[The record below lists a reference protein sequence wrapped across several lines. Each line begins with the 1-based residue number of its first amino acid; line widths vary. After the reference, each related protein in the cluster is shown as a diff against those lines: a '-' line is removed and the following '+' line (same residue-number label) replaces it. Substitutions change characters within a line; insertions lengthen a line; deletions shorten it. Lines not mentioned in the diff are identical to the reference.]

1 MDSCPRT
8 WGTDWDAVSVS
19 VTHFSDPGCPWAYSA
34 SPAHAVLQW
43 RYRDGVAWRLVVIG
57 LTEHAEQYVRRGY
70 TPGGSA
76 RGYLRFRERG
86 MPFATQPRA
95 RVAGT
100 GLACRAIVATRLLA
114 PEHEIAVF
122 RALQFGWFTT
132 PLVLDDPD
140 DLTVALERVDGLD
153 VAAVMGTLDSTE
165 VEAAYQADRAEARTA
180 AGSPAEAQGKTART
194 DGPVRYTAPS
204 LIFERD
210 GRRLEAGGFQPVE
223 AYDVLIANLDPAL
236 ERTPPPDDPLDALN
250 AFPYGL
256 TTYELAAIMTPNN
269 GTPDPVAVEAALIDH
284 VADGEVIREG
294 VGDGARW
301 AVGPHAPSRRSGQD
315 RTAQG
320 PARAARR

>member
-1 MDSCPRT
+1 VP
-8 WGTDWDAVSVS
+8 VS

-34 SPAHAVLQW
+34 APAHAVLQW
-43 RYRDGVAWRLVVIG
+43 RYGDGLAWRLVVIG
-57 LTEHAEQYVRRGY
+57 LTEQAEQYVRRGY

-76 RGYLRFRERG
+76 RGYLRFRPRG

-153 VAAVMGTLDSTE
+153 VAAVTRALDSPE

-180 AGSPAEAQGKTART
+180 AGSPTEAQGKAAQT

-210 GRRLEAGGFQPVE
+210 GRRLEAGGFQPAE
-223 AYDVLIANLDPAL
+223 AYDVLIANLDPTL
-236 ERTPPPDDPLDALN
+236 ERIPPPDDPLDALN

-284 VADGEVIREG
+284 VADGEVIREA
-294 VGDGARW
+294 VGDGACW
-301 AVGPHAPSRRSGQD
+301 AVGPHAPSRRSGQGG
-315 RTAQG
+315 TAQG